1 MCVTWQALVS
11 ALVSRVRDGYLV
23 TRSDVDALLRAGV
36 PREELARAFAGES
49 AAFAHAQAMVAR

>member
-11 ALVSRVRDGYLV
+11 ALVSRITRDGYLV

-36 PREELARAFAGES
+36 PRDELVRAFAGES
-49 AAFAHAQAMVAR
+49 AAFAHARAMVG